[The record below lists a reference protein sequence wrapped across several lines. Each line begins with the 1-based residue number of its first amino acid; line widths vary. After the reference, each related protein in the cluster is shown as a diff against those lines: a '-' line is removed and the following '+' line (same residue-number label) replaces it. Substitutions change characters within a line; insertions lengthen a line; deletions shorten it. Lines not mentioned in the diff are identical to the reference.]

1 MKNILAEAEVT
12 EKFDSE
18 FAIYD
23 LPEFLRAV
31 ELFEKPALKF
41 NGGSN
46 VTIASANNKQSI
58 KYFFADK
65 SVIVAPTKA
74 INMPDQYVSF
84 TLKKEDFARLQRAI
98 TTLNLPDVAVV
109 GDGKNIKLV
118 ATDKK
123 NKSSNDYSEIIGET
137 DKKFNAYFKAENLK
151 IIGVVVGTIGVFTL
165 LANSIPQ
172 VQSEVPQDLSFGA
185 DVSAAEL
192 TASGELLYGSA
203 GGCTACHGLGTRAPN
218 LLTGDGSEGPI
229 GARCGDRV
237 PGESCKEYLYLA
249 MVEPN
254 VFLVDGYSP
263 IMPDMRRSL
272 SNDQIWAIVAYLEA
286 QGGEVTVTGADINQ
300 GGGESGS
307 GASTAVAANS
317 AAGPASTS
325 TDPMDILNGNAC
337 LGCHILDGAG
347 APIGPSFD
355 AVSYTHLTLPTNRE
369 V

>member
-1 MKNILAEAEVT
+1 MNISTDTLSVLKNFSDINQNILVKPGNTIQTISTMKNILAEAEVT

-46 VTIASANNKQSI
+46 VTIHQGTEGI

-84 TLKKEDFARLQRAI
+84 TLKKDHFARLQKAI

-123 NKSSNDYSEIIGET
+123 NKSSNGWSKVIGES

-151 IIGVVVGTIGVFTL
+151 IIGDDYDVAISQQKISHFVNRNKPVKYWIAL
-165 LANSIPQ
+165 EPD
-172 VQSEVPQDLSFGA
+172 SEF
-185 DVSAAEL
+185 
-192 TASGELLYGSA
+192 
-203 GGCTACHGLGTRAPN
+203 
-218 LLTGDGSEGPI
+218 
-229 GARCGDRV
+229 
-237 PGESCKEYLYLA
+237 
-249 MVEPN
+249 
-254 VFLVDGYSP
+254 
-263 IMPDMRRSL
+263 
-272 SNDQIWAIVAYLEA
+272 
-286 QGGEVTVTGADINQ
+286 
-300 GGGESGS
+300 
-307 GASTAVAANS
+307 
-317 AAGPASTS
+317 
-325 TDPMDILNGNAC
+325 
-337 LGCHILDGAG
+337 
-347 APIGPSFD
+347 
-355 AVSYTHLTLPTNRE
+355 
-369 V
+369 